1 MHFQGILLTLAK
13 KKKKKKIIIAHIS
26 DFSSAEKLAPLG
38 VAKSVRQMIA

>member
-13 KKKKKKIIIAHIS
+13 KKKKVIIAHIS